1 MGDVTSDPLA
11 GLFGAEGKPEGEN
24 SKLDVPVDEFKLVH
38 DRLHE
43 ELAGLAKGRTED
55 NIGLSDPY
63 WAKLNELRTHIH
75 NNK

>member
-1 MGDVTSDPLA
+1 MEKDDPLA
-11 GLFGAEGKPEGEN
+11 GLFGAEVK
-24 SKLDVPVDEFKLVH
+24 SDVPVDTPADPLVDEFKLVH